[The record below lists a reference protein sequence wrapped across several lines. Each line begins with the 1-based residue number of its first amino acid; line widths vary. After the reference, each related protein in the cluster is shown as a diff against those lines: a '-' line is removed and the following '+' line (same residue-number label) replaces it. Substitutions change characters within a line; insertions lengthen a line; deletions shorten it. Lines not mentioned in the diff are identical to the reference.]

1 MNKSKTKKNSDL
13 LKLKFLS
20 NEDKT
25 DINSN
30 DFLQN
35 KEKLNIKKLN
45 FKKAESNQ
53 MTNYYNN
60 LYLPVPKK
68 RKKYIFGD
76 FVSLVEKYNMLH
88 RFILIKKGIQSTTKK
103 FDIEIKSKY
112 KSLSKNNVQNFN
124 FNKYIK
130 NIFYSVNFNFNYYER
145 NYQGKLNAHK
155 MFQMTRKYILLI
167 ILKRINLFINIKNQ
181 KAIKIQSIIRSF
193 IFRKKFKIW
202 KQDLINKTILIQ
214 KNIRRFL
221 IRKKYKVNLVSIID
235 FVKYNQSKKE
245 YEKKLKIMIKKR
257 NAIRVIESWWEQIL
271 EERKRKELENQIKKM
286 PKDCQ
291 MLYRQFI
298 SLGKQTKIV
307 KKFYK
312 DFVKNSIG
320 VIP

>member
-1 MNKSKTKKNSDL
+1 M
-13 LKLKFLS
+13 
-20 NEDKT
+20 
-25 DINSN
+25 
-30 DFLQN
+30 
-35 KEKLNIKKLN
+35 
-45 FKKAESNQ
+45 
-53 MTNYYNN
+53 
-60 LYLPVPKK
+60 
-68 RKKYIFGD
+68 
-76 FVSLVEKYNMLH
+76 
-88 RFILIKKGIQSTTKK
+88 
-103 FDIEIKSKY
+103 
-112 KSLSKNNVQNFN
+112 
-124 FNKYIK
+124 
-130 NIFYSVNFNFNYYER
+130 
-145 NYQGKLNAHK
+145 
-155 MFQMTRKYILLI
+155 
-167 ILKRINLFINIKNQ
+167 
-181 KAIKIQSIIRSF
+181 
-193 IFRKKFKIW
+193 
-202 KQDLINKTILIQ
+202 INKTILIQ